1 MSDPRMT
8 GLALMAISTA
18 ALVGTTSNSLP
29 PATFF
34 PALALFVA
42 GAIQFVRTNHVVLG
56 KAEKRAHSAANPV
69 IRENRHVGAH
79 AERQAARRG
88 AGLNHSG
95 AEDSNANAI
104 ASQSA
109 SRGESIEV
117 DQPGS
122 EFVVETDVSFPVE
135 IQSGN
140 ALADQLGKLNQ
151 LLEQGVLTAEEY
163 SVAKTKLLS

>member
-18 ALVGTTSNSLP
+18 AFVGTTSNSLP
-29 PATFF
+29 PVTFF
-34 PALALFVA
+34 PALVLFVA
-42 GAIQFVRTNHVVLG
+42 GAIQFVRTNHIALE
-56 KAEKRAHSAANPV
+56 KAEKRVHRAANPV

-79 AERQAARRG
+79 AERQAAKRG
-88 AGLNHSG
+88 AVLNHSG
-95 AEDSNANAI
+95 AEDSNANAV
-104 ASQSA
+104 ASQPA
-109 SRGESIEV
+109 SRREFIDV

-140 ALADQLGKLNQ
+140 ALADQLGKLNR

-163 SVAKTKLLS
+163 AVAKTKLLS